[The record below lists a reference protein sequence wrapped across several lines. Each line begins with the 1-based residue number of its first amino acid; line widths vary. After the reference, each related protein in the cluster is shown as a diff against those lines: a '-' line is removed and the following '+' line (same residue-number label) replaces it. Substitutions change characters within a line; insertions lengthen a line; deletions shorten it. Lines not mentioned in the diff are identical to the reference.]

1 MLPRAAEPVAIDPRR
16 STAWAAACSVLLGIL
31 VTWPAAIHPQ
41 SILVGH
47 PGNDSW
53 NHAWGYWW
61 VWRALQQGAWPGVA
75 DQLSFPDG
83 GTLYFID
90 TVQAILVAP
99 VIAVAG
105 AAAAYNLVM
114 VLGVALAGFAAFLLA
129 RRVSGDAATAGLAM
143 VVYGAAPHLL
153 GQAYNG
159 ISETVCAGWLP
170 LTLFLLMRVIDQP
183 RPMRGLL
190 LGLSAGLCM
199 GTSWY
204 YGLFAAIAGL
214 ALLFA
219 QATAQ
224 PEAVDLRRTAP
235 ALGLALLV
243 AAVIVAPLMVNFR
256 GSLEA
261 ADAIVSR
268 DPTFVRASLMNH
280 NITDAAAL
288 LRPGRV
294 PSPDLFALYGE
305 QLIIVVYLGWVGLG
319 LSIAALVLTR
329 RRIELLPWVAVG
341 ATFLLFALGPYLNIG
356 GVYVEPLGRR
366 IPLPFLVLF
375 DAIPLFDRISHPF
388 RFVVGGS
395 LALAMLSTA
404 GLRHLSRRLPARAR
418 LGLTAGISALA
429 LLETG
434 LLSPAHL
441 PVPSGRAS
449 LAPRY
454 AEMREDSVPGAVL
467 DLPMA
472 VPNLERAVY
481 VWAQSEHHRPVPW
494 GLNEPMPPSLLKNRL
509 TATLI
514 RIEASRAHTLPP
526 RLPELELVAAGR
538 ALQRMGYRYIVLH
551 EAMMPG
557 FKVEMA
563 TALLDGIFGPHESVV
578 DDRLRVWTLEP
589 LGVPGPAR
597 RKHAEDA
604 GRSAAALD
612 EAAPTSA
619 ALAAPVE
626 APADAPAAP

>member
-1 MLPRAAEPVAIDPRR
+1 MLPPRPDAPAAHAGP
-16 STAWAAACSVLLGIL
+16 STGWAAVMSVLLGVV
-31 VTWPAAIHPQ
+31 VTWPAAIHPG

-61 VWRALQQGAWPGVA
+61 VWRALRQGAWPGVA
-75 DQLSFPDG
+75 DQLSYPDG

-90 TVQAILVAP
+90 TVQAILVTP
-99 VIAVAG
+99 VIALAG
-105 AAAAYNLVM
+105 PAAAYNLVM
-114 VLGVALAGFAAFLLA
+114 LLGVALAGFAAFLLA
-129 RRVSGDAATAGLAM
+129 RRVSGDPATAGLAM
-143 VVYGAAPHLL
+143 VIYGAAPHLL

-170 LTLFLLMRVIDQP
+170 LTLFLLMRLIDQP
-183 RPMRGLL
+183 RPLRGLL

-214 ALLFA
+214 ALIVA
-219 QATAQ
+219 QGASQ

-243 AAVIVAPLMVNFR
+243 AAAIVGPLMLNFR

-288 LRPGRV
+288 LRPGRT

-305 QLIIVVYLGWVGLG
+305 QLIIVVYLGWIGLG
-319 LSIAALVLTR
+319 LSLAALVLTR

-356 GVYVEPLGRR
+356 GEYVEPFGRR
-366 IPLPFLVLF
+366 LPLPFLVLF

-404 GLRHLSRRLPARAR
+404 GLRHLSRRLPERAR
-418 LGLTAGISALA
+418 LGITLGLSALA

-454 AEMREDSVPGAVL
+454 AQMREDSVPGAVL

-481 VWAQSEHHRPVPW
+481 VWAQSAHHRPVPW
-494 GLNEPMPPSLLKNRL
+494 GLNEPMPASLLKNRL

-526 RLPELELVAAGR
+526 RLPELELVASGR

-557 FKVEMA
+557 FKAEMVSSV
-563 TALLDGIFGPHESVV
+563 LDGVFGPHEAVP

-589 LGVPGPAR
+589 LGTPGPAR
-597 RKHAEDA
+597 RKRAEDA
-604 GRSAAALD
+604 GGNAAA
-612 EAAPTSA
+612 EASS
-619 ALAAPVE
+619 
-626 APADAPAAP
+626 APAAEGAASP